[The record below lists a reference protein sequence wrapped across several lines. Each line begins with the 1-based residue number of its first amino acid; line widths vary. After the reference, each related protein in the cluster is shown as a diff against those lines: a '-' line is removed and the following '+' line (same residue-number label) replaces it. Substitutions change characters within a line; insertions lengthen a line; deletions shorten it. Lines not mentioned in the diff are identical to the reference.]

1 MYFLGFLCICCS
13 SLLAWQGEQYKHRFW
28 LVVLFHQHLWV
39 ILKVTSRSFHVVQIV
54 ELLQS
59 RVLNVCISR
68 ALINSFISHL
78 SLLFEA
84 SSFSYYSWLALLP
97 LHLHVLPHTVFLWA
111 LISPLAHLFAFAA
124 PLWAFVASLSSLGAY
139 LSSLCCSSLSSCCF
153 SLSSVD
159 VSLGS
164 LFCSSLSSLAAC
176 LSNLCCS
183 SLSSCCSSLGSLG
196 ASLGSLFC
204 SSLIFC
210 YSIFWMFFFD
220 FCQPLHN
227 VKEFYSHFIH
237 LWTNRYIYSLSK
249 NYSKENNY

>member
-164 LFCSSLSSLAAC
+164 LFALLWALLLHVLATFVALHWALVALLLALLVHLLAAFFA
-176 LSNLCCS
+176 LLWS
-183 SLSSCCSSLGSLG
+183 SVTPYFGC
-196 ASLGSLFC
+196 F
-204 SSLIFC
+204 SLIFVNP
-210 YSIFWMFFFD
+210 FTM
-220 FCQPLHN
+220 
-227 VKEFYSHFIH
+227 
-237 LWTNRYIYSLSK
+237 
-249 NYSKENNY
+249 